1 MKKSANV
8 KGTIID
14 MGIITKGMGAIMKS
28 KMRKAF
34 VTKPTFPGPNT
45 INILNREIKK
55 KRTHRGPG
63 FRGQDIIEGPLKM
76 RKDMRTGAQKPG
88 KSAIEIDAR
97 IKRESL
103 RDFAKNVKMPKEYKK
118 VK

>member
-1 MKKSANV
+1 
-8 KGTIID
+8 

-34 VTKPTFPGPNT
+34 VDKPTFPGPNVT
-45 INILNREIKK
+45 NILNRELKK
-55 KRTHRGPG
+55 KIDTRGPSVG
-63 FRGQDIIEGPLKM
+63 GYRKSDIVEGAARM

-97 IKRESL
+97 IKRSTL
-103 RDFAKNVKMPKEYKK
+103 KDYYKGAKMPKEYKK

>member
-1 MKKSANV
+1 M
-8 KGTIID
+8 TLL
-14 MGIITKGMGAIMKS
+14 TKGMGVIMKS

-34 VTKPTFPGPNT
+34 VDKPTFPGPNL

-55 KRTHRGPG
+55 KRQHRGPG
-63 FRGQDIIEGPLKM
+63 YRGQDIIEGPLKM
-76 RKDMRTGAQKPG
+76 RRDMRTGAQKPG

-97 IKRESL
+97 IKRAAL
-103 RDFAKNVKMPKEYKK
+103 RDQAKSAKMPKEYKK

>member
-1 MKKSANV
+1 
-8 KGTIID
+8 

-34 VTKPTFPGPNT
+34 VNKPTFPGPNVT
-45 INILNREIKK
+45 NILNRELIKK
-55 KRTHRGPG
+55 RKRRGPG
-63 FRGQDIIEGPLKM
+63 YRGQDIIEGPLKM
-76 RKDMRTGAQKPG
+76 RRDMRTGAQKPG

-97 IKRESL
+97 IRREAL
-103 RDFAKNVKMPKEYKK
+103 RDYFKDAKMPKEYKK